1 MKITKM
7 LLMAGAVAAL
17 SSCGGD
23 AEVIDQ
29 MEAIESVLTAD
40 TENSSIEWKGM
51 QTEDYFHKGTVK
63 FQEGSAMFIDG
74 NLVSGAFKV
83 DMKSISVS
91 DELPAEKKTMLLGDI
106 SSEDFFNIAENANVT
121 VSCGPYMDGKLLVT
135 MTISGVEI
143 SKSIPAKVTYADGKG
158 SITGSFEIDF
168 AALNAKGFQAD
179 PKKPG
184 DTPVS
189 SKVQFELN
197 LLLK

>member
-7 LLMAGAVAAL
+7 LLMAGAVVAL

-23 AEVIDQ
+23 SEVIDQ
-29 MEAIESVLTAD
+29 MEAVESTLSAD
-40 TENSSIEWKGM
+40 TDNSSIDWKGI

-74 NLVSGAFKV
+74 NLVSGMFKV
-83 DMKSISVS
+83 DMKSISVL
-91 DELPAEKKTMLLGDI
+91 DELPAEKKTMLLGHL
-106 SSEDFFNIAENANVT
+106 SSEDFFNIAENANIT
-121 VSCGPYMDGKLLVT
+121 VSCGPYMDGTLPIT
-135 MTISGVEI
+135 MIISGVEI

-158 SITGSFEIDF
+158 GITGSFEIDF
-168 AALNAKGFQAD
+168 AALNAKGFQTN
-179 PKKPG
+179 PEKPE